1 MWTPYRPWSAPDDP
15 RRTDLVRECRAGP
28 GLRPSAG
35 LFTLVAA
42 VLILLAG
49 MFIGALVSVL
59 GSPLG
64 GGLKLLL
71 ILVIFFAPFLGQLG
85 WFLFGRGSAY
95 QGAR

>member
-1 MWTPYRPWSAPDDP
+1 MTSSAS
-15 RRTDLVRECRAGP
+15 AGP
-28 GLRPSAG
+28 ALAFGLSAG

-71 ILVIFFAPFLGQLG
+71 ILVIFFAPFLGPLG
-85 WFLFGRGSAY
+85 WFLFGRGSACR
-95 QGAR
+95 GAR